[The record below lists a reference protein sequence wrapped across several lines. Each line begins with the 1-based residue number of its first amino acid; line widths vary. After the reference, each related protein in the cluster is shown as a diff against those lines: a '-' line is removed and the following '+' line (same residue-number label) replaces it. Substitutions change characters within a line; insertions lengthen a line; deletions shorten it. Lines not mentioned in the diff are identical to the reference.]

1 MERTSPAHDPVLQ
14 KWTDTIEKHRAAIAG
29 YVQSAS
35 RMDDRT
41 WRLPVDSGKWT
52 PAQIT
57 DHLLRTYRIALDQ
70 VRGGPGIKPQYGFLL
85 RQILRLA
92 FLPRIFRTRRLP
104 AGAKAP
110 VEIRPSDSNIP
121 RETALRQLT
130 DVSAEFETEL
140 LSRRNE
146 KDLRLTHHVF
156 GAVKPLRGV
165 DFVAIHTE
173 HHTRQLPRS

>member
-1 MERTSPAHDPVLQ
+1 MERTSPAHDTVPQ
-14 KWTDTIEKHRAAIAG
+14 KWTDTIETHRAAIADFARAA
-29 YVQSAS
+29 SA
-35 RMDDRT
+35 MEEEA
-41 WRLPVDSGKWT
+41 WRLPVHPGKWT

-57 DHLLRTYRIALDQ
+57 DHLLRTYRIVLDQ
-70 VRGGPGIKPQYGFLL
+70 LRGGPGIKPQYGFLL

-110 VEIRPSDSNIP
+110 VEIRPADSNIA

-130 DVSAEFETEL
+130 DVSAEFETEM
-140 LSRRNE
+140 LSRRND

-165 DFVAIHTE
+165 DFIAIHTE
-173 HHTRQLPRS
+173 HHARQLPRS